1 MPNMIRSERSRLGL
15 SQVELAEKLNVSEST
30 IREWET
36 GKRQLSVGKLLEMSE
51 LFGCTTD
58 YILGRSEERTVFIIS
73 RS

>member
-1 MPNMIRSERSRLGL
+1 MIKSERNRLGM
-15 SQVELAEKLNVSEST
+15 SQVELAEKLEVSEST

-58 YILGRSEERTVFIIS
+58 YILGRSNERTVFIIS
-73 RS
+73 RG

>member
-15 SQVELAEKLNVSEST
+15 SQVELAEKLDVSEST

>member
-1 MPNMIRSERSRLGL
+1 MPNMIKSERNRLGM
-15 SQVELAEKLNVSEST
+15 SQVELAEKLEVSEST

-58 YILGRSEERTVFIIS
+58 YILGRSNERTVFIIS
-73 RS
+73 RG